1 MREDRSKNQPMSGDG
16 PGDGCTSGRIVAVHG
31 DVIEIA
37 FGERLPNINDAIEVR
52 RADGTPLLLEV
63 HDHLSPTVVQ
73 AIALGSTQGLR
84 RDMAVRCT
92 GGPLRV
98 PVGAGNLGGIFNLF
112 GEPSDGV
119 APTAG
124 AARLPIHAPA
134 PSLERQVPATGI
146 LETGIKII
154 DLLAP
159 FPRGGKIGLFGGA
172 GVGKTVLLMEF
183 IYKVAK
189 VYAGISIFCGVGE
202 RMREGHELWKE
213 MEGKGI
219 LPHAI
224 LVFGQMCEAP
234 GIRFRVP
241 LTAVTLAEY
250 ARDQLGKDVL
260 FLMDNVYRFIQAG
273 NEVSVLLGRISSRV
287 GYQPTLTAELSEV
300 EERLVSTKSGSITS
314 VQAIYVPADD
324 ITDPAVASVFPHLDT
339 TVVLSRQIAAKG
351 LYPAVDPLLS
361 TSKFLNPEDVGPEH
375 YEVAV
380 GVREHLARYKEL
392 LDLISILGVEELS
405 AEDRLV
411 VTRARRLERFLT
423 QPFFLTEEFTG
434 RPGRHVPL
442 AATIAGCRAILSG
455 KTDKTPEGAFFM
467 IGDLDGAA

>member
-1 MREDRSKNQPMSGDG
+1 MSTDG
-16 PGDGCTSGRIVAVHG
+16 QGGGSSLGRIVAVHG
-31 DVIEIA
+31 DVIDIE
-37 FGERLPNINDAIEVR
+37 FKERLPNINDAIEVR
-52 RADGTPLLLEV
+52 RADESLLQLEV

-84 RDMAVRCT
+84 RDMAVRNT
-92 GGPLRV
+92 GGALRI
-98 PVGAGNLGGIFNLF
+98 PVGTESLGGVFNLF
-112 GEPSDGV
+112 GESSGGV
-119 APTAG
+119 ATPVP
-124 AARLPIHAPA
+124 AARRPIHAPP

-159 FPRGGKIGLFGGA
+159 FPRGGKVGLFGGA

-189 VYAGISIFCGVGE
+189 GYAGISIFCGVGE

-213 MEGKGI
+213 MESKGI
-219 LPHAI
+219 LQHAI
-224 LVFGQMCEAP
+224 LVFGQMCESP

-241 LTAVTLAEY
+241 LTAVTMAEF
-250 ARDQLGKDVL
+250 ARDELGKDVL

-300 EERLVSTKSGSITS
+300 EERLVSTKSGTITS

-375 YEVAV
+375 YEVA
-380 GVREHLARYKEL
+380 GAVREHLARYKEL
-392 LDLISILGVEELS
+392 LDLISILGIEELS

-411 VTRARRLERFLT
+411 VKRARRLERFLT

-434 RPGRHVPL
+434 RPGKHVPL
-442 AATIAGCRAILSG
+442 AATIAGCRAIVSGRADDLS
-455 KTDKTPEGAFFM
+455 EEAFFM
-467 IGDLDGAA
+467 VGELEGVA